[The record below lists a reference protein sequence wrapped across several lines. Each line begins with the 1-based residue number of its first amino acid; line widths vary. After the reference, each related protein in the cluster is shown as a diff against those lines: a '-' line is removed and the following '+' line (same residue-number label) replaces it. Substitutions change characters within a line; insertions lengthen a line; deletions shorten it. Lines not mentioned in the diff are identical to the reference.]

1 MTKEKNNNEQ
11 MILETAERL
20 FLEKGFAMTS
30 TTEIAREVGCNQ
42 AMVHYYF
49 RTKEKLF
56 QAIFEK
62 NAKLFITTLFQ
73 LSNEKISFEEKLKKI
88 IEEHFE
94 IIRKNPK
101 LPFLFF
107 NEINTN
113 PQRMEFLAKEN
124 SITNSMLSQ
133 FNKEL
138 QVEIEKGAI
147 RQTNALDLMLSM
159 ISLNMILFISRPI
172 FKLALKISDLEFEE
186 IIENRKK
193 ENVLIILRSLRP

>member
-1 MTKEKNNNEQ
+1 
-11 MILETAERL
+11 
-20 FLEKGFAMTS
+20 MTS